1 MALSQAA
8 STTLY
13 CSDMFCRKTG
23 FTVCYICQFSAS
35 SGLLLQADLSFNTI
49 ILEWRQYMS
58 MYVIGK
64 CVCAETQGQVLHE
77 LLSNYAHLKVC
88 SICLLSEQLS
98 PFGPLASLSTGTGSP
113 VFRRAVLRT

>member
-77 LLSNYAHLKVC
+77 LLSNYAH
-88 SICLLSEQLS
+88 
-98 PFGPLASLSTGTGSP
+98 
-113 VFRRAVLRT
+113 